1 MLHLRGVAVTA
12 RVYRADDWHPVSRDA
27 ADVIAIGAERVIDDG
42 RRSYEV
48 DPAMV
53 RDLARTVVALR
64 DGAPDCD
71 TTHHTGCACHEAR
84 RDARER
90 ELAEA
95 LQALCDCVSMPD
107 VDEVRVECDVCRGGM
122 EGHDATCPVG
132 HALRVL
138 DGGAT

>member
-1 MLHLRGVAVTA
+1 MTA
-12 RVYRADDWHPVSRDA
+12 RVYRAADWHPVSRDA

-64 DGAPDCD
+64 DGAPDCG
-71 TTHHTGCACHEAR
+71 TTHHAGCACHEAR

-90 ELAEA
+90 ELTEA
-95 LQALCDCVSMPD
+95 IHSLAITHRVDRWCVDCGVTWGTQHTSAC
-107 VDEVRVECDVCRGGM
+107 V
-122 EGHDATCPVG
+122 VG
-132 HALRVL
+132 RALRVL

>member
-1 MLHLRGVAVTA
+1 MTA
-12 RVYRADDWHPVSRDA
+12 RVYRAADWHPVSRDA

-64 DGAPDCD
+64 DGAPDCG
-71 TTHHTGCACHEAR
+71 TTHYAGCACHEAR

-138 DGGAT
+138 GGGAT

>member
-1 MLHLRGVAVTA
+1 MTA
-12 RVYRADDWHPVSRDA
+12 RVYRAADWHPVSRDA

-64 DGAPDCD
+64 DGAPDCG
-71 TTHHTGCACHEAR
+71 TTHHVGCACHEAR

-90 ELAEA
+90 ELT
-95 LQALCDCVSMPD
+95 
-107 VDEVRVECDVCRGGM
+107 G
-122 EGHDATCPVG
+122 
-132 HALRVL
+132 ALRALAPWLVIFDEHGAAQCAHCGAAYGFQRVDPIDVPHSASCDIGRALRML

>member
-1 MLHLRGVAVTA
+1 MTA
-12 RVYRADDWHPVSRDA
+12 RVYRADEWHPVSRDA
-27 ADVIAIGAERVIDDG
+27 ADVTAIGAERVIDDG

-138 DGGAT
+138 GGGAT

>member
-1 MLHLRGVAVTA
+1 MTA
-12 RVYRADDWHPVSRDA
+12 RVYRADDDA
-27 ADVIAIGAERVIDDG
+27 
-42 RRSYEV
+42 RRTDAV
-48 DPAMV
+48 
-53 RDLARTVVALR
+53 LVAVLEAHLR
-64 DGAPDCD
+64 AAPDCG

-138 DGGAT
+138 GGGAT

>member
-48 DPAMV
+48 DPATV

-64 DGAPDCD
+64 DGAPDCG
-71 TTHHTGCACHEAR
+71 TTHHVGCACHEAR

-138 DGGAT
+138 GGGAT

>member
-1 MLHLRGVAVTA
+1 MTA
-12 RVYRADDWHPVSRDA
+12 RVYRTDSDEWHPVSRDA
-27 ADVIAIGAERVIDDG
+27 ADVIALGAERVIDDG

-48 DPAMV
+48 DPATV

-64 DGAPDCD
+64 DGAPDCG
-71 TTHHTGCACHEAR
+71 TTHHVGCACHEAR

-90 ELAEA
+90 ELTGA
-95 LQALCDCVSMPD
+95 LRALCDCLSMPD
-107 VDEVRVECDVCRGGM
+107 VDEVRVECDVCLAGM

-138 DGGAT
+138 GGGAT

>member
-1 MLHLRGVAVTA
+1 MTA
-12 RVYRADDWHPVSRDA
+12 RVYRAADWHPVSRDA
-27 ADVIAIGAERVIDDG
+27 ADVTAIGAERVIDDG

-64 DGAPDCD
+64 DGAPECR
-71 TTHHTGCACHEAR
+71 TTHHAGCACHEAR

-138 DGGAT
+138 GGGAT

>member
-1 MLHLRGVAVTA
+1 MTA
-12 RVYRADDWHPVSRDA
+12 RVYRAADWHPVSRDA

-48 DPAMV
+48 DPATV

-64 DGAPDCD
+64 DGAPDCG
-71 TTHHTGCACHEAR
+71 TTHHAGCACHEAR

-138 DGGAT
+138 GGGAT

>member
-1 MLHLRGVAVTA
+1 MTA
-12 RVYRADDWHPVSRDA
+12 RVYRDDAS
-27 ADVIAIGAERVIDDG
+27 
-42 RRSYEV
+42 
-48 DPAMV
+48 
-53 RDLARTVVALR
+53 
-64 DGAPDCD
+64 PDCD
-71 TTHHTGCACHEAR
+71 TTHRVGCACHEAR

-138 DGGAT
+138 GGGAT

>member
-1 MLHLRGVAVTA
+1 MTA
-12 RVYRADDWHPVSRDA
+12 RVYRAADWHPVSRDA

-64 DGAPDCD
+64 DGAPECR
-71 TTHHTGCACHEAR
+71 TTHHAGCACHEAR

-90 ELAEA
+90 ELTEA
-95 LQALCDCVSMPD
+95 LRASLARWRTARGRYTPLPH
-107 VDEVRVECDVCRGGM
+107 CDVCGVRLAADGT
-122 EGHDATCPVG
+122 ETHDAECAVG
-132 HALRVL
+132 RDLRVL
-138 DGGAT
+138 GGGAT